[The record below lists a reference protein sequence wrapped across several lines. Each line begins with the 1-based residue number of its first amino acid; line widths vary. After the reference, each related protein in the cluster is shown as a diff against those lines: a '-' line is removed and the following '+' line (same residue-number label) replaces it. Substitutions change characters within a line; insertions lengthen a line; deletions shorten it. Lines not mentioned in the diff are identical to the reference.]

1 MRWLRRGILPPRVG
15 VVQSELD
22 RFVRPR
28 YLEIGVYSGTV
39 LLNVRA
45 TYRVGVDP
53 QPKIRRRQIA
63 VRPSLWARLS
73 IRKMTSD
80 AFFAASEEHFHVAFI
95 DGLHTYAQA
104 VADTEN
110 ALDLLAPDGV
120 VLLHDCNPTSPDA
133 AAPDPTSAT
142 GEGWCGDVW
151 KAIVHLRATRPDLT
165 VEVLDTDYGIGTVR
179 RTPSPVLGI
188 DPSEIAGLDYSALEC
203 DRQRLLGLRSA

>member
-1 MRWLRRGILPPRVG
+1 MRWLPHGALPPRVS
-15 VVQSELD
+15 VIQRELD

-53 QPKIRRRQIA
+53 QPRIRRRQLA

-73 IRKMTSD
+73 IKEMTSD
-80 AFFAASEEHFHVAFI
+80 SFFAVSEEHFHVAFI
-95 DGLHTYAQA
+95 DGLHTYSQA
-104 VADTEN
+104 LADTEN
-110 ALDLLAPDGV
+110 ALDLLAPGGV
-120 VLLHDCNPTSPDA
+120 VLIHDCNPTSPAA

-142 GEGWCGDVW
+142 GEGWCGEVW

-165 VEVLDTDYGIGTVR
+165 VEVLDTDYGIGRVER
-179 RTPSPVLGI
+179 APSPVLGV
-188 DPSEIAGLDYSALEC
+188 DPSEIAGLDYSALER
-203 DRQRLLGLRSA
+203 DRERLLGLRPA